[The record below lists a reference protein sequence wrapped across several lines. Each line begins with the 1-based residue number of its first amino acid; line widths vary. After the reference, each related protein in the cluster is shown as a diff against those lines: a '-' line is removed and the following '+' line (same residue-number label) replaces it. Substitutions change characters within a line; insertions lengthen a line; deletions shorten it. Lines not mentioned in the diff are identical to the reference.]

1 MALAMT
7 IAVLLLGPIAVG
19 SGLAVL
25 RYNSEHRTDLPAP
38 RTRTSSYDAAAR
50 RRRKLPPAA

>member
-1 MALAMT
+1 MALAM
-7 IAVLLLGPIAVG
+7 IVAVLLLGPIAVG

-25 RYNSEHRTDLPAP
+25 RYNSEHRIDLPRP
-38 RTRTSSYDAAAR
+38 RTHTPTEIGFPR